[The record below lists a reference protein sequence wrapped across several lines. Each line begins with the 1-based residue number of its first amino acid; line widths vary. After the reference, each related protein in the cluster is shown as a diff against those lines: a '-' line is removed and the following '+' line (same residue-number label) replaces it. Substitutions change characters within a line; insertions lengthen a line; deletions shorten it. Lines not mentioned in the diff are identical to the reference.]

1 MRKIKWEKIKEAKNK
16 KIKHDLGKCK
26 KDIQENK
33 NIEKS

>member
-1 MRKIKWEKIKEAKNK
+1 MRKIKWEKIKEAKK
-16 KIKHDLGKCK
+16 KKKHDLGKCK